1 MPPGLGRTKAGGV
14 CFGAFGSLLLGL
26 FPVAPQSALSRH
38 KQRSGEPYPAI
49 MSPIIL
55 CRGKMLDLREL
66 LKVFAGSSNNFVDTH

>member
-26 FPVAPQSALSRH
+26 FPVAPHSHVTNKEVENHVPLSHR
-38 KQRSGEPYPAI
+38 QQYYVG
-49 MSPIIL
+49 
-55 CRGKMLDLREL
+55 GKMLDLREL